1 MKIAIMTQ
9 PLGHNYGGI
18 MQAYAL
24 QKVLRNL
31 GHEVITIDRQKDR
44 QNIVLRALIKLK
56 PVIYK
61 ILGKKIYW
69 KLTEKEKKY
78 IFSGMTSFLDKYV
91 IRTEIISSNRKLI
104 RHFRTERYDIVLV
117 GSDQVWRPSYSA
129 NIYNYF
135 LDFKR
140 VVNNPLK
147 GIAYAASFGVDEWQF
162 DPLQTKKCREL
173 MCGFSAVSVREID
186 AIKMCKEYL
195 GVSSEV
201 VLDPTLLLDRN
212 EYMRMC
218 GVSDSFGGKGVL
230 RYILDDNECKSEL
243 VKEMAENLSMPI
255 FSCQPASSLS
265 HRNGKSLIEYKYP
278 PVLEWLKS
286 FMDADYVI
294 TDSFH
299 GCVFAI
305 IFNKPFL
312 AIGNS
317 ERGLSR
323 FTSLLSALGL
333 MDRLILAGDTHFKIS
348 NFDNINWIDVNQRLM
363 IEKEKSLE
371 FINKW
376 V

>member
-1 MKIAIMTQ
+1 MKIAILTQ

-24 QKVLRNL
+24 QKALKDL
-31 GHEVITIDRQKDR
+31 GHEVITIDRQRDK
-44 QNIVLRALIKLK
+44 QNIVLRFLIKLK
-56 PVIYK
+56 PIIYK
-61 ILGKKIYW
+61 FLGKKLYS

-78 IFSGMTSFLDKYV
+78 VFFGMTSFLDEYV
-91 IRTEIISSNRKLI
+91 IRTEMISSNRKLI

-135 LDFKR
+135 LDFKKD
-140 VVNNPLK
+140 VNSPLK
-147 GIAYAASFGVDEWQF
+147 GVAYAASFGIDKWQF
-162 DPLQTKKCREL
+162 DPFQTKKCREL
-173 MCGFSAVSVREID
+173 MCGFSAVSVRELD

-195 GVSSEV
+195 GVSSEM
-201 VLDPTLLLDRN
+201 VLDPTLLLDGN

-218 GVSDSFGGKGVL
+218 GASDSFGGKGVL

-243 VKEMAENLSMPI
+243 VKAMAENLSMPI
-255 FSCQPASSLS
+255 FSCQPASPLI
-265 HRNGKSLIEYKYP
+265 HRSEESLIEYKYP

-286 FMDADYVI
+286 FMDADFVI

-299 GCVFAI
+299 GCVFSI

-323 FTSLLSALGL
+323 FTSLLSVLGL
-333 MDRLILAGDTHFKIS
+333 MDRLILAGDIQSKLSSFNDI
-348 NFDNINWIDVNQRLM
+348 DWIDVNQRLM
-363 IEKEKSLE
+363 IEKEKSLG